1 MFLNLLIKRA
11 SGDTEALGGFLDAT
25 PLLLKNSFD
34 VLLFEFQ
41 KSQARVEKRRADLSM
56 TVEVKIV

>member
-11 SGDTEALGGFLDAT
+11 SGNAKTLGSSLNAT
-25 PLLLKNSFD
+25 AFLLKNPFD

-41 KSQARVEKRRADLSM
+41 KSQARVEKRRANLCM